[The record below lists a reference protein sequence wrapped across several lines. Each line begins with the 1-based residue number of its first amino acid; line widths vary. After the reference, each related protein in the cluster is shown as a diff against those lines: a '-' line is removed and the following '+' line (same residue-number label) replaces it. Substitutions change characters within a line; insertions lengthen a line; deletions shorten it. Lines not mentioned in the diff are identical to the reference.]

1 VTDPPSAR
9 PPAPTARFDAPGQQ
23 AATPWQAATVVSIHD
38 ETPSARTFR
47 LRLERPVDHLP
58 GQHYVVRLT
67 AEDGY
72 TASRS
77 YSVASAPDGS
87 GEVELTV
94 ELLPDGEVSPFL
106 HDVVEPGDV
115 LEVRG
120 PLGRWFTWDVASPA
134 LLVGGGSGVVP
145 LMAMLR
151 AARAAG
157 RPDLARLV
165 VSVRTPADL
174 YYAPEMIGPEVTVVH
189 TRVAPGGDPRPA
201 GRLTAADIGPVA
213 PGTTVYLCGSGGFV
227 EHASTLL
234 LAAGVDAA
242 DIRVERFGPS

>member
-1 VTDPPSAR
+1 MTEPGS
-9 PPAPTARFDAPGQQ
+9 APTARFDRPGQQ
-23 AATPWQAATVVSIHD
+23 PATPWQSASVVERRT
-38 ETPSARTFR
+38 ETPTAFTLR
-47 LRLERPVDHLP
+47 LRLERPVEHLP

-87 GEVELTV
+87 GEIELTV

-106 HDVVEPGDV
+106 HEVVEVGDV

-120 PLGRWFTWDVASPA
+120 PLGRWFTWEGETPA

-151 AARAAG
+151 WARATG
-157 RPDLARLV
+157 REHLVRLV
-165 VSVRTPADL
+165 LSIRTPEDL
-174 YYAPEMIGPEVTVVH
+174 YYGDELRGPGVTLVH
-189 TRVAPGGDPRPA
+189 TRRAPQGDPRRA
-201 GRLTAADIGPVA
+201 GRLAAADLGVVDDEV
-213 PGTTVYLCGSGGFV
+213 TVYLCGSGGFV
-227 EHASTLL
+227 EHVSEVLL
-234 LAAGVDAA
+234 DRGVDPAR
-242 DIRVERFGPS
+242 IRVERFGPS

>member
-1 VTDPPSAR
+1 MTEPPF
-9 PPAPTARFDAPGQQ
+9 APTARFAAPGQQ
-23 AATPWQAATVVSIHD
+23 AATPWQSATVVSVLA
-38 ETPSARTFR
+38 ETRTARTIR
-47 LRLERPVDHLP
+47 LAPEAPVPHLP

-77 YSVASAPDGS
+77 YSVASAPDAS
-87 GEVELTV
+87 GEIELTV

-106 HDVVEPGDV
+106 HEVLEPGDV

-120 PLGRWFTWDVASPA
+120 PLGRWFTWDGSSPA

-151 AARAAG
+151 TARATG
-157 RPDLARLV
+157 TTDLVRLV
-165 VSVRTPADL
+165 VSVRTPDDL
-174 YYAPEMIGPEVTVVH
+174 YYASEMTGPEVTVVH
-189 TRVAPGGDPRPA
+189 TRTTTPGDRRPA
-201 GRLTAADIGPVA
+201 GRLSTADLGLVA

-227 EHASTLL
+227 EHSSALL
-234 LAAGVDAA
+234 LDLGVDAA
-242 DIRVERFGPS
+242 DVRVERFGPS